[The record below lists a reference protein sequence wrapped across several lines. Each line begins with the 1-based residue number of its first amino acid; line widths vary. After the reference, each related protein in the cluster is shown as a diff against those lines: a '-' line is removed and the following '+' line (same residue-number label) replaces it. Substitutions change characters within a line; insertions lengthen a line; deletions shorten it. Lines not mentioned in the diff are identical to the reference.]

1 MNKMGF
7 IEIQSRPC
15 GFFSNFRT
23 VLGLLH
29 TCEIGGHKPSVR
41 FDLGEAC
48 YRDPVK
54 MGHCNWWNYYFEP
67 LNQNPGPKKLRTL
80 EPSCKHEAKL
90 TKVKIKRERGHKL
103 IKRHII
109 LRKDITKL
117 IDRFYTKHM
126 TKCKIIGVHIRGTD
140 SYLWL
145 KKNRERSFYNINKV
159 IKQLQPIYNKYDN
172 CKIFVASDQ
181 HQYVQ
186 KIKKHFGSDRII
198 ATDSIRSRTRMNIH
212 SNDKFSGY
220 QKGLGALI
228 DCILLSKCDY
238 LVLSRS
244 NLSKIALY
252 YNPKAQ
258 YEHLN

>member
-1 MNKMGF
+1 MKS

-41 FDLGEAC
+41 FELGEAC

-67 LNQNPGPKKLRTL
+67 INQNPGSKKLKKLTSDYKYEIR
-80 EPSCKHEAKL
+80 L
-90 TKVKIKRERGHKL
+90 TKVKIRRERGYKL

-109 LRKDITKL
+109 LREDIKQS
-117 IDRFYTKHM
+117 INKFYAAHM
-126 TKCKIIGVHIRGTD
+126 TKCKVIGIHVRGTD

-145 KKNRERSFYNINKV
+145 KKNREKSFYNINKV
-159 IKQLQPIYNKYDN
+159 IKQLKTTYGKYDN

-186 KIKKHFGSDRII
+186 KIRKYFGSDKILI
-198 ATDSIRSRTRMNIH
+198 TDSVRSRTR
-212 SNDKFSGY
+212 SNVHNDDKISGY
-220 QKGLGALI
+220 QKGLGALT

-244 NLSKIALY
+244 NLSKVALY
-252 YNPKAQ
+252 YNPKVQHEYLKWRA
-258 YEHLN
+258 